1 MCKQPGL
8 SQHTRAVCFPGPRCS
23 PCCQPTHPSLQ
34 QLPSLPCAGDFMPP
48 CCHHSGRNWGGY
60 ILLNTLPQAL
70 PPHNGV
76 GLSQTPGPI
85 TLALGQPALLPS
97 AGCSDAFPSHSSI
110 QQPGPTP
117 SSDSVWLLQSLPSPT
132 TKTICPLPT
141 LGVMAHCSPT
151 LTELRPDPDRGR
163 HRAEPRLS
171 IVSLPPTQ
179 IRDPAAS
186 RIRSSLGCRQPDWG
200 RKGKRE
206 KAAQEEGGLKR
217 KKGRKKKRE
226 KDKGKYI
233 CLFLKKGKRKKTKDK
248 SKRKRLEAKSTQQLT
263 EGTRSGTGTRTGHQA
278 KGVPPLLKTVYLP
291 NPEMGGGGVGGKS
304 HYLQRL
310 LSPYEALWALHI
322 FNTCT
327 GRQVC
332 LSAQERG
339 KWAGGCLWDFKD
351 LFANRE
357 APGGKQWQHALRQ
370 WVMQVN
376 NLLFGKAS
384 VFWRPCLTSLLSQL
398 VKTGGWF
405 VATNPSMRFGRCP
418 LLTLWLLSLALRA
431 RLVGEKGEFGQH
443 PQQL

>member
-1 MCKQPGL
+1 MFIFK
-8 SQHTRAVCFPGPRCS
+8 
-23 PCCQPTHPSLQ
+23 
-34 QLPSLPCAGDFMPP
+34 
-48 CCHHSGRNWGGY
+48 
-60 ILLNTLPQAL
+60 
-70 PPHNGV
+70 
-76 GLSQTPGPI
+76 
-85 TLALGQPALLPS
+85 
-97 AGCSDAFPSHSSI
+97 
-110 QQPGPTP
+110 
-117 SSDSVWLLQSLPSPT
+117 
-132 TKTICPLPT
+132 
-141 LGVMAHCSPT
+141 
-151 LTELRPDPDRGR
+151 
-163 HRAEPRLS
+163 
-171 IVSLPPTQ
+171 
-179 IRDPAAS
+179 
-186 RIRSSLGCRQPDWG
+186 
-200 RKGKRE
+200 
-206 KAAQEEGGLKR
+206 KR
-217 KKGRKKKRE
+217 KKE
-226 KDKGKYI
+226 KDKRQKQ
-233 CLFLKKGKRKKTKDK
+233 KEKTWGQVHTATHGRDK
-248 SKRKRLEAKSTQQLT
+248 EWDGDQDRPPSQGSPSSAENSLPAKP
-263 EGTRSGTGTRTGHQA
+263 R
-278 KGVPPLLKTVYLP
+278 
-291 NPEMGGGGVGGKS
+291 NGGGGVGGKS

-405 VATNPSMRFGRCP
+405 VATNPCMRFGRCP

-431 RLVGEKGEFGQH
+431 RLVGKKGEFGQH